1 MKSEEFIQACEDG
14 KTLVWGHNGLRMLKR
29 SINEK
34 KLYYLD
40 VETGFSLVFDRA
52 ERCGENVV
60 FMMIRENPVGVIP
73 TKDWEV
79 LLPEKEVEE

>member
-1 MKSEEFIQACEDG
+1 MNSKEFVQACEDG

-40 VETGFSLVFDRA
+40 VETGFSIVFDRV
-52 ERCGENVV
+52 EMCGNSSVFMILGENT
-60 FMMIRENPVGVIP
+60 VGIIP
-73 TKDWEV
+73 TKDWDV
-79 LLPEKEVEE
+79 LPKKEVGE

>member
-1 MKSEEFIQACEDG
+1 MKSEEFIKACEDG

-40 VETGFSLVFDRA
+40 VETGFSIVFDRA
-52 ERCGENVV
+52 ERCGVNAV

-73 TKDWEV
+73 TKDWDV
-79 LLPEKEVEE
+79 LPKKEVGE